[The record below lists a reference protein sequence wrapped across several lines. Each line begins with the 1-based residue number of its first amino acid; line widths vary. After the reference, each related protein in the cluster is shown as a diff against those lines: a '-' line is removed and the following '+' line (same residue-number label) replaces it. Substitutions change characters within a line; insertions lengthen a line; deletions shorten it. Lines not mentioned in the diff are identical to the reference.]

1 MGAQPVSRISRFG
14 PSALLTRANLV
25 TALRF
30 ALTIPLL
37 RVIVAD
43 GVSWRAT
50 VGWVMLACTD
60 GLDGWLARRDG
71 TTRSGAFLD
80 PLADKF
86 LAIGGL
92 SALAAKGTFPWVA
105 VVLIAVREVGVSAY
119 RTAAGVPSSAENG
132 KRPAQ
137 SSPAASTKSRSASW
151 SSSVS
156 PGKPTMNEER
166 KAAPGSRRR
175 MAPIIS
181 RKRSPLP
188 HRRMLLSSGSEACW
202 RERSKYGT
210 GVARSRMVPTNG
222 SRTWDG

>member
-14 PSALLTRANLV
+14 PSALRTPANLV

-37 RVIVAD
+37 QVIGSD

-50 VGWVMLACTD
+50 AGWVALACTD

-92 SALAAKGTFPWVA
+92 SALAAKGIFPWMA
-105 VVLIAVREVGVSAY
+105 VGLIAVREVGVSAY
-119 RTAAGVPSSAENG
+119 RAAAGRRGVSLPARHLG
-132 KRPAQ
+132 KLK
-137 SSPAASTKSRSASW
+137 T
-151 SSSVS
+151 VS
-156 PGKPTMNEER
+156 QLT
-166 KAAPGSRRR
+166 AV
-175 MAPIIS
+175 
-181 RKRSPLP
+181 
-188 HRRMLLSSGSEACW
+188 
-202 RERSKYGT
+202 
-210 GVARSRMVPTNG
+210 GVALCPSTADPAGLSLSILWVAVALTVVSGLDIVLAAQRAG
-222 SRTWDG
+222 RTIT

>member
-14 PSALLTRANLV
+14 PSALLTPANLV

-37 RVIVAD
+37 RVIASD

-50 VGWVMLACTD
+50 VGWVVLACTD

-92 SALAAKGTFPWVA
+92 AALATRRIFPWPA
-105 VVLIAVREVGVSAY
+105 VILVAVRESGISAY
-119 RTAAGVPSSAENG
+119 RTVAGRRGVSLPARALG
-132 KRPAQ
+132 KANTVFQ
-137 SSPAASTKSRSASW
+137 LVA
-151 SSSVS
+151 V
-156 PGKPTMNEER
+156 
-166 KAAPGSRRR
+166 
-175 MAPIIS
+175 
-181 RKRSPLP
+181 
-188 HRRMLLSSGSEACW
+188 
-202 RERSKYGT
+202 
-210 GVARSRMVPTNG
+210 GVALFPPLESRPGIALAALWLAVGLTVVSG
-222 SRTWDG
+222 LDIVL

>member
-14 PSALLTRANLV
+14 PSALLTPANLV

-37 RVIVAD
+37 RVIASD

-50 VGWVMLACTD
+50 VGWVVLACTD

-92 SALAAKGTFPWVA
+92 SALAAQGVFPWVA
-105 VVLIAVREVGVSAY
+105 VGLIAVREVGVSAY
-119 RTAAGVPSSAENG
+119 RTAAGRRGVSLPARQLG
-132 KRPAQ
+132 KMKTVFQLVA
-137 SSPAASTKSRSASW
+137 
-151 SSSVS
+151 V
-156 PGKPTMNEER
+156 
-166 KAAPGSRRR
+166 
-175 MAPIIS
+175 
-181 RKRSPLP
+181 
-188 HRRMLLSSGSEACW
+188 
-202 RERSKYGT
+202 
-210 GVARSRMVPTNG
+210 GVALCPSTADLGGLAVSILWVAVALTVVSGLDIVVAAQRAGRAVT
-222 SRTWDG
+222 

>member
-14 PSALLTRANLV
+14 PSALLTPANLV

-37 RVIVAD
+37 RMIAVH
-43 GVSWRAT
+43 GVSWLAT

-92 SALAAKGTFPWVA
+92 ASLAAKNNFPWVA
-105 VVLIAVREVGVSAY
+105 VILITVREVGVSLF
-119 RTAAGVPSSAENG
+119 RV
-132 KRPAQ
+132 
-137 SSPAASTKSRSASW
+137 
-151 SSSVS
+151 
-156 PGKPTMNEER
+156 
-166 KAAPGSRRR
+166 
-175 MAPIIS
+175 
-181 RKRSPLP
+181 
-188 HRRMLLSSGSEACW
+188 
-202 RERSKYGT
+202 
-210 GVARSRMVPTNG
+210 VA
-222 SRTWDG
+222 

>member
-14 PSALLTRANLV
+14 PSALLTPANFV

-37 RVIVAD
+37 QVIATD

-50 VGWVMLACTD
+50 VGWIILASTD

-92 SALAAKGTFPWVA
+92 ASLAAEGVFPWVA
-105 VVLIAVREVGVSAY
+105 VILIGVREVGVSLY
-119 RTAAGVPSSAENG
+119 RTAAGRRGVSMPARNLGKTKTVFQLVAVGWALCPSTADYTGLALSVLWMAVALTVVSGLDIILSAR
-132 KRPAQ
+132 KPAHE
-137 SSPAASTKSRSASW
+137 
-151 SSSVS
+151 
-156 PGKPTMNEER
+156 M
-166 KAAPGSRRR
+166 
-175 MAPIIS
+175 
-181 RKRSPLP
+181 
-188 HRRMLLSSGSEACW
+188 
-202 RERSKYGT
+202 
-210 GVARSRMVPTNG
+210 
-222 SRTWDG
+222 